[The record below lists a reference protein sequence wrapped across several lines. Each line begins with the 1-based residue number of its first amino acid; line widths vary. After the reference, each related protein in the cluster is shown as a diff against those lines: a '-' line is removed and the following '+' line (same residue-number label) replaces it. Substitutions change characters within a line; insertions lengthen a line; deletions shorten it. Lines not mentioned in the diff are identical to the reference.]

1 MKTIDFHTALRRL
14 LNAEDVLI
22 LTHASPDG
30 DTLGSGYALFRGLLL
45 LGKRVKLL
53 NNEPIPEKFQY
64 LSRGLENGSFEEQYI
79 ISVDVAD
86 KTLLGAVLE
95 ESYGDRIDLSLDH
108 HGANRL
114 FAKETYVESD
124 SASAGEIVYLMLLSM
139 GLDFSK
145 EMADCLY
152 TAVSTDT
159 GCFRYSNVTARTHR
173 IAADLIERGADHTRI
188 DVQMFE
194 TKDMSFLRLQQKC
207 LEALE
212 LYFDGRVSV
221 LSITR
226 ALLDETGCRD
236 ENLDDIVALSRQIAG
251 VRIGVTF
258 KEKKDGTLK
267 VSVRTHE
274 GVDAAQICAR
284 FGGGGHK
291 RAAGCQFTCSK
302 NEALTQMLPVLEEAL
317 QISHCPLFH

>member
-1 MKTIDFHTALRRL
+1 MKIEFHTALQRL
-14 LNAEDVLI
+14 RTCEDVLI
-22 LTHASPDG
+22 LTHANPDG
-30 DTLGSGYALFRGLLL
+30 DTLGSGCALFWGLKK

-53 NNEPIPEKFQY
+53 NSDPIPEKYQY
-64 LSRGLENGSFEEQYI
+64 LFRGLQNDVFEERYI

-86 KTLLGAVLE
+86 KALLGAALE
-95 ESYGDRIDLSLDH
+95 ESYGDRVDLSIDH
-108 HGANRL
+108 HGTNRL

-124 SASAGEIVYLMLLSM
+124 AASACETVYLLLLSL
-139 GLDFSK
+139 GVTFCP

-152 TAVSTDT
+152 TGVSTDT

-173 IAADLIERGADHTRI
+173 IAADLIERGADHTAI
-188 DVQMFE
+188 DVAMFE

-221 LSITR
+221 LSVTR
-226 ALLDETGCRD
+226 ALLEETGCKD
-236 ENLDDIVALSRQIAG
+236 EDCDAIVALSRQIAG
-251 VRIGVTF
+251 VQIGVTF

-274 GVDAAQICAR
+274 GVDAAAICAV

-291 RAAGCQFTCSK
+291 RAAGCQFTCGK
-302 NEALTQMLPVLEEAL
+302 DEALRRMLPVLECAL
-317 QISHCPLFH
+317 AD

>member
-1 MKTIDFHTALRRL
+1 MKTIDFHTALHRL
-14 LNAEDVLI
+14 QACEDVLI
-22 LTHASPDG
+22 LTHMNPDG
-30 DTLGSGYALFRGLLL
+30 DTLGSGYALFWGLQL

-53 NNEPIPEKFQY
+53 NNDPLPEKYRF
-64 LSRGLENGSFEEQYI
+64 LSHGLENGSFKEQYI

-86 KTLLGAVLE
+86 KTLLGAALE
-95 ESYGDRIDLSLDH
+95 ESYGDRVDLSLDH

-124 SASAGEIVYLMLLSM
+124 SASAGEIVYLLLLSL
-139 GLDFSK
+139 GVPFNK
-145 EMADCLY
+145 EMAGCLY

-173 IAADLIERGADHTRI
+173 IAADLIERGADHTWI

-194 TKDMSFLRLQQKC
+194 TKEMGFLRLQQKC

-221 LSITR
+221 LNITR
-226 ALLDETGCRD
+226 ALLNETGCKD
-236 ENLDDIVALSRQIAG
+236 EDCDDIVALSRQIAG

-258 KEKKDGTLK
+258 KERKDGGLK

-274 GVDAAQICAR
+274 GIDASQICAR

-291 RAAGCQFTCSK
+291 RAAGCQFSCSK
-302 NEALTQMLPVLEEAL
+302 DEALKQMLPALEEAV
-317 QISHCPLFH
+317 CEA